1 MESRDQA
8 RIEFQRRI
16 EHFGPLFGIT
26 RLDYERT
33 GKGWWVRL
41 GWRDGRPVFQET
53 VMDSDYG
60 GKRQASEVARRL
72 RDEAFVDLWVEG
84 AAPPSAPRP
93 IRTRR
98 NKTGIPG
105 MSRSCTPSKTGAGYL
120 LGWKV
125 NWREGGKAR
134 GRSFADSSYESP
146 FAAYRAAALFRM
158 ETEFRIYGYSIV
170 DPGRLEEMFRQIPE
184 GYLLGQIT
192 KGDMR

>member
-1 MESRDQA
+1 MKAKEQA
-8 RIEFQRRI
+8 RKELQSRI
-16 EHFGPLFGIT
+16 EHFGPMFGIT

-41 GWRDGRPVFQET
+41 GWKDGKPAFQET

-60 GKRQASEVARRL
+60 GKRQAGEVASKL
-72 RDEAFVDLWVEG
+72 RDEAFVDIWVEG
-84 AAPPSAPRP
+84 VIPPSAPRP

-98 NKTGIPG
+98 NQTGVPG
-105 MSRSCTPSKTGAGYL
+105 MSRSRTASKAGGGCF

-125 NWREGGKAR
+125 NWREGGKAK

-146 FAAYRAAALFRM
+146 FAAYRSAALFRM

-170 DPGRLEEMFRQIPE
+170 DPGRLGEMFRRIPE
-184 GYLLGQIT
+184 DYLSGRT
-192 KGDMR
+192 GNCP